1 MSLTNPSVVYKPF
14 KYPWAVEFAV
24 QSEKAHWGEW
34 EAKLQDDVAQWQS
47 GKLTGAEKNHIT
59 QILRLFTQSDV
70 AVGTNYL
77 EYYIQKFKNNEIR
90 AMLTSFTNREFVHQ
104 RSYALLNDT
113 LGLPEEE
120 YSAFLDYKQ
129 MKDKIEFMSDID
141 VTTLSGLGKSLARS
155 VMNEGMSLF
164 SAFAMLLN
172 YQRTGKMK
180 GMCEIVEWSVR
191 DETMHCEGMVKLFR
205 EFCKEHPRIVTDDFK
220 KDIYQMF
227 RDGVKLEDA
236 VVDTAFEMGAVKGL
250 TADQVKHYIRY
261 IADRRLIQLGL
272 KGNFKVKEN
281 PLEWLDWIVGG
292 DTLKN
297 FFEGVVTDYNA
308 SGMTGDWGWETNK
321 EKEWISPNR
330 FDEYNTGNG
339 YKKIAA

>member
-1 MSLTNPSVVYKPF
+1 MEY
-14 KYPWAVEFAV
+14 AVDH
-24 QSEKAHWGEW
+24 EKVHWGEW
-34 EAKLQDDVAQWQS
+34 EAKLQDDVAQWQN
-47 GKLTGAEKNHIT
+47 GKLLPKEKNHIT

-77 EYYIQKFKNNEIR
+77 EHYVRQFKNNEIR
-90 AMLTSFTNREFVHQ
+90 AMLTSFANREFVHQ
-104 RSYALLNDT
+104 RAYALLNDT

-120 YSAFLDYKQ
+120 YSAFLNYKQ
-129 MKDKIEFMSDID
+129 MKDKIEFMGQID
-141 VTTLSGLGKSLARS
+141 TNSQAGLAKAIARS

-172 YQRTGKMK
+172 YQRYGKMK

-205 EFCKEHPRIVTDDFK
+205 EFCKEHPRIVTDEFK

-227 RDGVKLEDA
+227 RDGVALEDA
-236 VVDTAFEMGAVKGL
+236 VVDAAFELGSIEGL
-250 TADQVKHYIRY
+250 TAQQVKDYIRY

-272 KGNFKVKEN
+272 KGNFGVKTN
-281 PLEWLDWIVGG
+281 PLEWLDWIVSG
-292 DTLKN
+292 DNLKN

-308 SGMTGDWGWETNK
+308 AGMDGDWGWN
-321 EKEWISPNR
+321 
-330 FDEYNTGNG
+330 DESTTEERL
-339 YKKIAA
+339 AA

>member
-1 MSLTNPSVVYKPF
+1 MSLLESSVVFKPF
-14 KYPWAVEFAV
+14 KYPWAMDFAV
-24 QSEKAHWGEW
+24 KSEKAHWGEW
-34 EAKLQDDVAQWQS
+34 ECKLQDDVAQWQS
-47 GKLTGAEKNHIT
+47 GKLSNQEKNHIT

-77 EYYIQKFKNNEIR
+77 EYYIQKLKNNEIR
-90 AMLTSFTNREFVHQ
+90 AMLTSFANREFVHQ

-120 YSAFLDYKQ
+120 YSAFLEYTQ
-129 MKDKIEFMSDID
+129 MKDKIDFMTDID
-141 VTTLSGLGKSLARS
+141 VHSISGLGKSIARS

-172 YQRTGKMK
+172 YQRFGKMK

-205 EFCKEHPRIVTDDFK
+205 EFCEEHPRIVNDEFK

-236 VVDTAFEMGAVKGL
+236 VIDTAFEMGDIKGL
-250 TADQVKHYIRY
+250 TAKEVKQYVRY

-272 KGNFKVKEN
+272 KGNFKVKKN
-281 PLEWLDWIVGG
+281 PLEWLDWIVSG

-308 SGMTGDWGWETNK
+308 SGMTGDWGWKTSKNK
-321 EKEWISPNR
+321 EK
-330 FDEYNTGNG
+330 
-339 YKKIAA
+339 IAA

>member
-1 MSLTNPSVVYKPF
+1 MSLTTANITYKPF
-14 KYPWAVEFAV
+14 QYPWAMEFAV
-24 QSEKAHWGEW
+24 ESEKAHWGEW

-47 GKLTGAEKNHIT
+47 GKLTPQEKNHIT

-77 EYYIQKFKNNEIR
+77 EHYIKQFKNNEIR
-90 AMLTSFTNREFVHQ
+90 GMLTSFANREFVHQ

-120 YSAFLDYKQ
+120 YSAFLNYKQ
-129 MKDKIEFMSDID
+129 MKDKIEFMGQID
-141 VTTLSGLGKSLARS
+141 TTTQTGLAKAIARS

-172 YQRTGKMK
+172 YQRYGLMK

-191 DETMHCEGMVKLFR
+191 DETLHCDGMVRLFR
-205 EFCKEHPRIVTDDFK
+205 EFCKEHPKIVTDEFK

-227 RDGVKLEDA
+227 RDGVALEDA
-236 VVDTAFEMGAVKGL
+236 VVDAAFELGPVKDL
-250 TADQVKHYIRY
+250 TADDIKKYIRY

-272 KGNFKVKEN
+272 KGNWKVKDN
-281 PLEWLDWIVGG
+281 PLDWMEWILSSSRH
-292 DTLKN
+292 TN
-297 FFEGVVTDYNA
+297 FFEAVVTDYSSA
-308 SGMTGDWGWETNK
+308 GLSGTDWGWN
-321 EKEWISPNR
+321 
-330 FDEYNTGNG
+330 DNTEH
-339 YKKIAA
+339 KLAA

>member
-1 MSLTNPSVVYKPF
+1 MSLLTTNITYKPF
-14 KYPWAVEFAV
+14 EYSWAVEFAV
-24 QSEKAHWGEW
+24 DSEKAHWIEA

-47 GKLTGAEKNHIT
+47 GKLTVQEKNHIT

-90 AMLTSFTNREFVHQ
+90 AMLTSFASREFIHQ
-104 RSYALLNDT
+104 RAYALLNDT

-120 YSAFLDYKQ
+120 YSAFLKYKQ
-129 MKDKIEFMSDID
+129 MKDKIEFISDID
-141 VTTLSGLGKSLARS
+141 VGTQAGLAKSIARS

-172 YQRTGKMK
+172 YQRHGKMK

-191 DETMHCEGMVKLFR
+191 DETLHCEGMVKLFR
-205 EFCKEHPRIVTDDFK
+205 EFCKEHPRVVTDDFK

-227 RDGVKLEDA
+227 RDGVALEDA
-236 VVDTAFEMGAVKGL
+236 VVDAAFELGPVQGL
-250 TADQVKHYIRY
+250 TAEDVKGYIRY

-272 KGNFKVKEN
+272 KGNWKAKEN
-281 PLEWLDWIVGG
+281 PLDWMEWILSSSRH
-292 DTLKN
+292 TN
-297 FFEGVVTDYNA
+297 FFEAVVTDYSSA
-308 SGMTGDWGWETNK
+308 GLSGTDWGWN
-321 EKEWISPNR
+321 
-330 FDEYNTGNG
+330 DNTEH
-339 YKKIAA
+339 KLAA